1 MMDKTVFLSYLRQ
14 DAAYAQRL
22 KQILEGLGFTVV
34 GFLDLEEVLGLN
46 ITDVARQ
53 SLQDCGWLIVL
64 LSNDTKDSTIIDM
77 EIAVATKPRT
87 ARPNA
92 DQPTPPS
99 PGLIGVILPEHDDFS
114 KPYYDPP
121 NVPLRLHD
129 RVLWEYGIMKK
140 WIEDSATIANWLAEA
155 NERRQLFK
163 PVATLP
169 IEMQLKRSW
178 RGPEVVA
185 SLEERPVLKDLIE
198 KGTIL

>member
-1 MMDKTVFLSYLRQ
+1 MDKTVFLSYLRQ
-14 DAAYAQRL
+14 DAEYAQRL
-22 KQILEGLGFTVV
+22 KPILEGLGYAVV
-34 GFLDLEEVLGLN
+34 GFLDLEEGLGLS
-46 ITDVARQ
+46 IMDVARQ

-64 LSNDTKDSTIIDM
+64 LSNDTKDSTFIDM
-77 EIAVATKPRT
+77 EIAVATRPRI
-87 ARPNA
+87 ALQNV

-99 PGLIGVILPEHDDFS
+99 PGLIGVILPEHDDFT

-140 WIEDSATIANWLAEA
+140 WTEDPATIASWLAEA

-178 RGPEVVA
+178 RSPDVVA
-185 SLEERPVLKDLIE
+185 SLEERPVLKDLME
-198 KGTIL
+198 KRTTL